1 MGKGERGTNEKMTPV
16 RIKVKRR
23 ETINKRKEAVTGKRK
38 QNQIQT
44 SIQAFLKKE
53 GGDRDKDL

>member
-1 MGKGERGTNEKMTPV
+1 MKPV
-16 RIKVKRR
+16 RIKVKKI
-23 ETINKRKEAVTGKRK
+23 ETLNKRKEAVTGKRK